1 MTVFVCAPTAQVY
14 GGATAVLVSAEGS
27 VQYESEGKPHN
38 FTQQF
43 VLLEQD
49 GVWKIAS
56 DCFRF
61 LTWAAL
67 SEWTSLCISPVK
79 MIIAVDVI

>member
-1 MTVFVCAPTAQVY
+1 MLPDSLIECFHPLLVLRFGINAALAF
-14 GGATAVLVSAEGS
+14 GGATAVLVSAEGQ
-27 VQYESEGKPHN
+27 VKYETEKKSHG

-43 VLLEQD
+43 VLLQQD

-61 LTWAAL
+61 
-67 SEWTSLCISPVK
+67 IG
-79 MIIAVDVI
+79 